1 MVFGSTHYLN
11 VYADSGWRFSDESQT
26 EPYVAI
32 DRHRSHSASSSEYFE
47 TKEFYRAMKNLAVPP
62 PIVDLPGFSN
72 ALIFDDTLHVA
83 WRGFAADFLASSLI
97 DMFGKGAALQK
108 TCDMAGHW
116 AKARG
121 YSLSID
127 EFSLSDDRFPSLNA
141 KGYEIKLLCVWLAA

>member
-47 TKEFYRAMKNLAVPP
+47 TKEFYHTMKNLAVPP

-108 TCDMAGHW
+108 ACDMAGIVR
-116 AKARG
+116 KLEDIRC
-121 YSLSID
+121 
-127 EFSLSDDRFPSLNA
+127 PSMSSVSPMTGFLR
-141 KGYEIKLLCVWLAA
+141 